1 MTTKIDIISGFLGAG
16 KTTMINKL
24 LEEDA
29 LGEGIAIIE
38 NEYGDI
44 NIDSKRIGQSEIE
57 IKSITSGCICCSL
70 QGEFQ
75 TAMKELI
82 DGFKPNRIIIE
93 PTGIG
98 KLSDIISLVNKLKN
112 ERDVILNM
120 AIAIVDA
127 VDFEDFID
135 VFGEFF
141 KDQIQYATT
150 VALSKTQLVKEKK
163 VDEIINCIRNLNPKG
178 NIIATSW
185 DKLSSQNILELAEQN
200 KSQRDDYLENNH
212 HHHTDHQ
219 NDEFQYW
226 TMETAKK
233 YDNNRLKEILNRLKE
248 NKYGKILRAKG
259 VLSDEE
265 SNWMDFDFLPN
276 NIEVKYIKPQAIGK
290 IVLIGKELNKEN
302 IDKLFCTKLR

>member
-24 LEEDA
+24 LDENV

-44 NIDSKRIGQSEIE
+44 NIDSKRIGQTEIE

-70 QGEFQ
+70 QGEFDI
-75 TAMKELI
+75 AMKELI
-82 DGFKPNRIIIE
+82 DEFKPNRIIIE
-93 PTGIG
+93 PTGVG
-98 KLSDIISLVNKLKN
+98 KLSDVINVVNKLKKQ
-112 ERDVILNM
+112 RDVVLNM

-127 VDFEDFID
+127 IEFEDFID
-135 VFGEFF
+135 VFGDFF
-141 KDQIQYATT
+141 KDQIQHATT
-150 VALSKTQLVKEKK
+150 VMLSKTQLVEEGK
-163 VDEIINCIRNLNPKG
+163 VDEIINSITSLNPNS
-178 NIIATSW
+178 NIIATPW
-185 DKLSSQNILELAEQN
+185 DRLSSQNILELAESKN
-200 KSQRDDYLENNH
+200 SQIHDHLEHNH
-212 HHHTDHQ
+212 HHHDED
-219 NDEFQYW
+219 DEFQYW

-248 NKYGKILRAKG
+248 DKYGNILRAKG
-259 VLSDEE
+259 VLSDNE

-276 NIEVKYIKPQAIGK
+276 NIEIKYIKPQAIGQ

-302 IDKLFCTKLR
+302 IEKLWI